1 MGRLAAALAFAR
13 QGLAARRAE
22 ALLLGLTFAVV
33 FCTSA
38 SAVGVIRSGRREIAA
53 NIQRL
58 GRDIVQI
65 HKSLSIASFFREPL
79 VRADIESCRAA
90 TGGLATGA
98 KTFVGALA
106 AGPGRDRSALVVQTD
121 AAWPLVNE
129 SAFSEGRFFRE
140 GEPDACVLDVWLARE
155 LFDTAEA
162 EGRQVSVT
170 FGGTARTFTV
180 AGVIADPL
188 AIRARF
194 QNLDSAKNARH
205 PSLRLLES
213 KNIYLPHGAVAP
225 GDDLSLVL
233 VKLPPGAGPQGAVA
247 ALKRAFGPRQAQLM
261 FWARGPWI
269 DNMLDAL
276 DVFRAFSNVVWMI
289 FVLLAAGMVM
299 TLSGLFISGR
309 TAEIGIRRTQGASR
323 AAVLAQ
329 ILIEGLML
337 QGGGAAAG
345 TALSPLAGAWI
356 CRHLP
361 WKFGLGAQ
369 DIALVLGAG
378 LLTSLA
384 ALLIPALRAVA
395 REPMDVLR
403 ES

>member
-1 MGRLAAALAFAR
+1 MGRIATALTFAW

-53 NIQRL
+53 NIHRL

-65 HKSLSIASFFREPL
+65 HKSLSIASLFKEPL
-79 VRADIESCRAA
+79 ARADVESCRAA

-106 AGPGRDRSALVVQTD
+106 AGPDRNRSALIVQTD
-121 AAWPLVNE
+121 PAWPLVNG
-129 SAFSEGRFFRE
+129 STFLQGRFFRE
-140 GEPDACVLDVWLARE
+140 GEADACVLDVWLARE
-155 LFDTAEA
+155 LFDTVQA
-162 EGRQVSVT
+162 EGRQVSAT

-180 AGVIADPL
+180 AGVIADPI
-188 AIRARF
+188 AIRERF

-205 PSLRLLES
+205 PSLRLLEC
-213 KNIYLPHGAVAP
+213 KNIYLPHAAVAA

-233 VKLPPGAGPQGAVA
+233 VKLPPCAAPQPAVA

-269 DNMLDAL
+269 DNMLEAV
-276 DVFRAFSNVVWMI
+276 DVIRAFSNIVWVI
-289 FVLLAAGMVM
+289 FILLAAGMIM
-299 TLSGLFISGR
+299 TLSGLFIGGR
-309 TAEIGIRRTQGASR
+309 MAELGIRRTQGASR

-329 ILIEGLML
+329 ILLEGLML
-337 QGGGAAAG
+337 QGSGAVVG

-361 WKFGLGAQ
+361 WKFGLAAQ
-369 DIALVLGAG
+369 DLALILGTG
-378 LLTSLA
+378 LLTTLA
-384 ALLIPALRAVA
+384 ALLLPALRTVE